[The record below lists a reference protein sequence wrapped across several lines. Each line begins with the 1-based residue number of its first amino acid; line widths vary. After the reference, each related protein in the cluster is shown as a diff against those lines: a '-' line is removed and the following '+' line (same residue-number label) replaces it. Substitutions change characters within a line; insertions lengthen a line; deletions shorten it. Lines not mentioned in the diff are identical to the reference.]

1 MMNPRVAER
10 YAKALITLA
19 VEQNQL
25 ENVYYDTSRVLN
37 FCRESREFILFLR
50 SPIIK
55 PSQKNKTITLIS
67 EGRGRSE
74 NNLVIMFVKLL
85 VNKGRGPILPEIL
98 QAVEDEYNKIKQ
110 IFKVKLTTAVPV
122 SDEVKEAIVK
132 KIKDNTR
139 LENIILNHVIDDS
152 IIGGFKLELGDL
164 LVDGSVE
171 KDLKD
176 IKKQFLNNEYLFN
189 LR

>member
-1 MMNPRVAER
+1 MNPRVAER

-25 ENVYYDTSRVLN
+25 EDVYYDASRILT
-37 FCRESREFILFLR
+37 FCRESREFMLFLK

-74 NNLVIMFVKLL
+74 NKLVITFVKLL
-85 VNKGRGPILPEIL
+85 VNKGRGSILPEIL

-110 IFKVKLTTAVPV
+110 IFKIKLTTAVPV
-122 SDEVKEAIVK
+122 SDEVKEVIVK

-164 LVDGSVE
+164 LVDGSVQ